1 MIGQGR
7 RRTFDILNTM
17 LDEAIAGTFTESDYD
32 ESELSKLETKWL
44 RFLSAAALDKENREK
59 ERQSIQELVSDISH
73 QVKTPIANIHLY
85 GELLE
90 ERAQGKDKELALRLL
105 EETERLEFLIQSLI
119 KMSRLETDTI
129 QVQPKVQPL
138 LPLLEEVRKRGE
150 AKRGEKRIQIKEIGW
165 TKELQACFDKKWTAE
180 ALYNIFDNA
189 LKYTPENSTVT
200 IEVKKYQFFV
210 QIQVSDEGPGILP
223 DEAPLLFGRFYRSPR
238 FAEKEGIGLG
248 LCLAREI
255 LKKEGGYIRAAAKK
269 GGGAAF
275 SVYLKCQDVFS
286 NQELFR

>member
-44 RFLSAAALDKENREK
+44 RFLSAAALDRENREK

-90 ERAQGKDKELALRLL
+90 ERAQGQDKELALRLL

-150 AKRGEKRIQIKEIGW
+150 AKRREKRIQIKEIGW
-165 TKELQACFDKKWTAE
+165 TKELQACFDKKWTVE
-180 ALYNIFDNA
+180 ALYNIC
-189 LKYTPENSTVT
+189 LLYTSRCV
-200 IEVKKYQFFV
+200 
-210 QIQVSDEGPGILP
+210 
-223 DEAPLLFGRFYRSPR
+223 
-238 FAEKEGIGLG
+238 
-248 LCLAREI
+248 
-255 LKKEGGYIRAAAKK
+255 
-269 GGGAAF
+269 
-275 SVYLKCQDVFS
+275 
-286 NQELFR
+286 